1 MSDADPTPDESDA
14 NGADATGTA
23 ESEHDGY
30 ERERPCTDCVV
41 ELRGVTKE
49 YRSASETVVALDDVD
64 FTVRPGEFV
73 AVVGPSGSGKST
85 MLNVLGLLDVPTRGE
100 QYLQGGD
107 VTDLSDEEQ
116 TDARKRAIGFVFQ
129 DFHLIPTLTATEN
142 VELPTLFD
150 GEIAGTTGRRA
161 APNGGTGTEATD
173 GHDTDG
179 ADEDPE
185 ARARDLLSRVGLGER
200 LDHDPTQLSG
210 GQKQRVAIARALVNR
225 PALVLADEPT
235 GNLDRET
242 GTTIL
247 EEFRRICEDGVAV
260 VAVTHDDLVTEF
272 ADRTVELVD
281 GVLRERAP
289 SESDESSSVGF
300 TASADGGREDA
311 DERDEAT
318 DR

>member
-1 MSDADPTPDESDA
+1 MSETDGPAGGESREERATDAEP
-14 NGADATGTA
+14 
-23 ESEHDGY
+23 
-30 ERERPCTDCVV
+30 VV

-49 YRSASETVVALDDVD
+49 YPSASETVVALDSVD
-64 FTVRPGEFV
+64 FAVRPGEFV

-100 QYLQGGD
+100 QFLLGRD
-107 VTDLSDEEQ
+107 VTALTDAEQ

-150 GEIAGTTGRRA
+150 GEIAGTTGRES
-161 APNGGTGTEATD
+161 GTSEDSTD
-173 GHDTDG
+173 DAGPSD
-179 ADEDPE
+179 DEDPNT
-185 ARARDLLSRVGLGER
+185 RARDLLTRVGLGDR
-200 LDHDPTQLSG
+200 LTHDPTQLSG
-210 GQKQRVAIARALVNR
+210 GQKQRVAIARALINR

-247 EEFRRICEDGVAV
+247 EEFRSICDDGVAV
-260 VAVTHDDLVTEF
+260 VAVTHDDLVTRF

-281 GVLRERAP
+281 GVLRDHEANRPNHDAADL
-289 SESDESSSVGF
+289 STS
-300 TASADGGREDA
+300 TDGGHEEASSEHDTEA
-311 DERDEAT
+311 DDG
-318 DR
+318 